1 MWKTFTTILATQTI
15 LQANKESS
23 PLSRLQNLK
32 TTLEQIRQISGTAG
46 VSIGVLHHG
55 QELYKENL
63 GYCDVAAK
71 EAADSQTLYGLG
83 SLTKSMTAFA
93 IGNLINDG
101 LLTWGTPVKEILP
114 DFQHKSPSV
123 TNLTTVVDLLAHRT
137 GLSSDISFTFQGDGE
152 ALLPAEQMIP
162 TFNNMDQV
170 ESFRGK
176 WSYNSWGYAIAGRI
190 IEKLSNC
197 SFHEYLKTNIYD
209 KLGMENTT
217 TRILSHHSGNIAKP
231 YATDSNANSIHL
243 QSPMIFEDTLFE
255 AAAGAY
261 SNVDD
266 LLTYSASIL
275 TAYRDGGDSDL
286 KELETLLS
294 SQIPVLG
301 PSFHERSYAM
311 GWIRTELPGRLGVM
325 GENIA
330 ILDDVDE
337 LPEIGQGSPSMLCIY
352 HQGSTVGYYTNIAL
366 FPETQ
371 SAIVVLA
378 NSIPLTDSPDTI
390 MQALSQALFDF
401 PNPVDLV
408 SFTEDTSNKLIHKYK
423 QQAEN
428 ITSRRRIG
436 TRRFSLGEYAGSY
449 INELKNFVL
458 EIQIGPENNTLEVLF
473 QGSEFQR
480 YSLRHLEDN
489 IFEWSLSLDEEAE
502 RGRYHITEVDYFLID
517 FRTVMKSSSMAVSEN
532 RSIAI
537 VGVGPSMSRSLALWL
552 ASLGWNIALISR
564 SEETLSKIATEIKN
578 AQKNPDAKVVYKT
591 GDTSDPSSLKTALD
605 WSVEQFQCKLD
616 VLNYNAAHVC
626 ETSIMDLHPE
636 ALESDFKVSAVGTLV
651 AGQWFA
657 QNARIDRVAQGE
669 YPVFLVTGGLLD
681 KNPVPFFS
689 SLSISKSASQNVS
702 RLFAQWLPE
711 RYSILVGMP
720 LVRGTVTGSATGKFE
735 GGVHPDDIIQK
746 FSAFTGE
753 DIDCLEE

>member
-1 MWKTFTTILATQTI
+1 MWKTFTSILAGQSI
-15 LQANKESS
+15 LQANQESS
-23 PLSRLQNLK
+23 PLSRLQELR

-63 GYCDVAAK
+63 GYCDVAAQT
-71 EAADSQTLYGLG
+71 AADSQTLYGLG
-83 SLTKSMTAFA
+83 SLTKSMTALA
-93 IGNLINDG
+93 IGGLVNDG
-101 LLTWGTPVKEILP
+101 LLTWETPVKDILP
-114 DFQHKSPSV
+114 DFQHKSASV

-162 TFNNMDQV
+162 TFNNLDQV

-197 SFHEYLKTNIYD
+197 SFHEYVKTNIYD

-217 TRILSHHSGNIAKP
+217 TRMPSHHSGKIAKP
-231 YATDSNANSIHL
+231 YATDSNANPIHL
-243 QSPMIFEDTLFE
+243 QSPMIFKDTLFE

-275 TAYRDGGDSDL
+275 TAYRDGGDSHL

-301 PSFHERSYAM
+301 PSFRERSYAM
-311 GWIRTELPGRLGVM
+311 GWIRTQLPGTLGVM

-330 ILDDVDE
+330 ILDDVDN
-337 LPEIGQGSPSMLCIY
+337 LPEIGLGSPSRLCIY

-423 QQAEN
+423 QQADN
-428 ITSRRRIG
+428 IASRRRIG
-436 TRRFSLGEYAGSY
+436 TRRFSLREYAGRY
-449 INELKNFVL
+449 INELKNFVV
-458 EIQIGPENNTLEVLF
+458 EIHVGPENNTLEVLF
-473 QGSEFQR
+473 QGRESQR

-502 RGRYHITEVDYFLID
+502 RGRYHITEVDYFLIY
-517 FRTVMKSSSMAVSEN
+517 FRTAMTQV
-532 RSIAI
+532 
-537 VGVGPSMSRSLALWL
+537 
-552 ASLGWNIALISR
+552 
-564 SEETLSKIATEIKN
+564 
-578 AQKNPDAKVVYKT
+578 
-591 GDTSDPSSLKTALD
+591 
-605 WSVEQFQCKLD
+605 
-616 VLNYNAAHVC
+616 
-626 ETSIMDLHPE
+626 
-636 ALESDFKVSAVGTLV
+636 
-651 AGQWFA
+651 
-657 QNARIDRVAQGE
+657 
-669 YPVFLVTGGLLD
+669 
-681 KNPVPFFS
+681 
-689 SLSISKSASQNVS
+689 
-702 RLFAQWLPE
+702 
-711 RYSILVGMP
+711 
-720 LVRGTVTGSATGKFE
+720 
-735 GGVHPDDIIQK
+735 
-746 FSAFTGE
+746 
-753 DIDCLEE
+753 DCLVWTGYKFTKIT